1 MSDVLIDKTSKFK
14 ELQDKYVKILREKLG
29 EFMLVILDM
38 TNRGVKAHNT
48 LTVIKKKEDITNII
62 TSDVKKDTAS
72 WAEDI
77 EINTL
82 SRLLY
87 NNGFPFQMHN
97 TIATLSDGD
106 AGNTQIYPS
115 NDYFHDDDAL
125 YKSYFIFGD
134 LTGGSDGNANH
145 YTLEFPNNLLGKTFN
160 LPEGMESIDSTEDV
174 NKQKIKIEGDG
185 HCFYRA
191 MAVWC
196 MIYGVEPTHLELL
209 SYDIP
214 FDFDK
219 DTHLRNFKVVTD
231 DYVKGTGTEQNK
243 IPKPSIIEEG
253 DTIIKE
259 TTEYVRLLK
268 EQLKDVSGI
277 TFEERDI
284 TESDEYQY
292 YLKHGVTKNEATHCF
307 KYTGNTNHEHVH
319 VESKS
324 DD

>member
-1 MSDVLIDKTSKFK
+1 MADKFK
-14 ELQDKYVKILREKLG
+14 QSQDEYVKILREKLG

-38 TNRGVKAHNT
+38 TKRGVMAHKT
-48 LTVIKKKEDITNII
+48 LTAIKKKTDITNII
-62 TSDVKKDTAS
+62 TSDAKKDTDA

-82 SRLLY
+82 SILLY

-97 TIATLSDGD
+97 KIVSVSEDT
-106 AGNTQIYPS
+106 AGNTQIYPP

-145 YTLEFPNNLLGKTFN
+145 YTLEFPNNLLGKTN
-160 LPEGMESIDSTEDV
+160 LPEGMESIESTENV

-196 MIYGVEPTHLELL
+196 MIYGITQTHLELL

-219 DTHLRNFKVVTD
+219 DIHLRNFKVVTD

-243 IPKPSIIEEG
+243 IPQPGIIEEG

-268 EQLKDVSGI
+268 DKLKDTSGI
-277 TFEERDI
+277 TFKERDI
-284 TESDEYQY
+284 TESDEYKY
-292 YLKHGVTKNEATHCF
+292 YLKHGVTKNEETHCF
-307 KYTGNTNHEHVH
+307 KYTGNVNKLPNSEQ
-319 VESKS
+319 KLNI
-324 DD
+324 